1 VHNTTSCFPFEVIY
15 GCNPLTPLDLLSMPN
30 ILVFKHKEGQAKADY
45 VKKLHERVK
54 AQIEK
59 RNESYA
65 RQANK
70 GAKRLFSNPEIG
82 FGFT

>member
-1 VHNTTSCFPFEVIY
+1 
-15 GCNPLTPLDLLSMPN
+15 MPN

-45 VKKLHERVK
+45 VKKFHERVK

-65 RQANK
+65 KQANK
-70 GAKRLFSNPEIG
+70 GRKKIVLQPRDWV
-82 FGFT
+82 